1 MKTPY
6 ILIKRGT
13 TGFMTYIALD
23 GYRRSIIK
31 EGKLRETDRLIQ
43 DTLNKYELAVEQIK
57 EKESLI
63 ASDHIEVV
71 ASLGRIKQDIDLI
84 NQDAY
89 NLTNQISINNNQ
101 GIDTSAKVLNKSV
114 NNLVNKLVDKIN
126 KRSGSNNNYL
136 DNIYQFKD
144 FFDSYTTT
152 ELGAMGHIF
161 ACFFILGCLFDI
173 AITYWADYLIIHLK
187 IEEKYPSLL
196 KWIKLRRK
204 FQHYY
209 IGLNF
214 LLIIIALLFIVYIN
228 WTVLKQGK

>member
-6 ILIKRGT
+6 ILIKRSI

-23 GYRRSIIK
+23 GYKRSIIK

-63 ASDHIEVV
+63 ASDHVEVV

-84 NQDAY
+84 NHDAH

-101 GIDTSAKVLNKSV
+101 RIETSAKVINKSV
-114 NNLVNKLVDKIN
+114 NNLVNEINKLVDKIN

-136 DNIYQFKD
+136 DNIYQFRD
-144 FFDSYTTT
+144 FFDSYITT
-152 ELGAMGHIF
+152 ELGAIGHIF
-161 ACFFILGCLFDI
+161 ACIFIFGCLFDI
-173 AITYWADYLIIHLK
+173 AIAY
-187 IEEKYPSLL
+187 
-196 KWIKLRRK
+196 
-204 FQHYY
+204 
-209 IGLNF
+209 
-214 LLIIIALLFIVYIN
+214 
-228 WTVLKQGK
+228 

>member
-43 DTLNKYELAVEQIK
+43 DTLNKYELAVKQIK

-63 ASDHIEVV
+63 VSDHTEVV
-71 ASLGRIKQDIDLI
+71 ASLGRIKQDIDLV
-84 NQDAY
+84 NHDAH

-114 NNLVNKLVDKIN
+114 NNLVNEINKLVDKIN
-126 KRSGSNNNYL
+126 KRSGSSNNYL

-152 ELGAMGHIF
+152 ELGAIGHIF
-161 ACFFILGCLFDI
+161 ACFFIFGCLFDI
-173 AITYWADYLIIHLK
+173 AIA
-187 IEEKYPSLL
+187 S
-196 KWIKLRRK
+196 
-204 FQHYY
+204 
-209 IGLNF
+209 
-214 LLIIIALLFIVYIN
+214 
-228 WTVLKQGK
+228 

>member
-6 ILIKRGT
+6 ILIRRGT

-43 DTLNKYELAVEQIK
+43 YTLNKYELAVEQIK

-63 ASDHIEVV
+63 ASDHVEVV
-71 ASLGRIKQDIDLI
+71 ASLGRIKQDIDLV
-84 NQDAY
+84 NHDAH

-101 GIDTSAKVLNKSV
+101 GIDTSAKVLNKSA
-114 NNLVNKLVDKIN
+114 NNLVNEINKLVDKIN

-136 DNIYQFKD
+136 DNIYQFRD

-152 ELGAMGHIF
+152 ELGAIGHIF
-161 ACFFILGCLFDI
+161 ACFFIFGCLFDI
-173 AITYWADYLIIHLK
+173 AIAY
-187 IEEKYPSLL
+187 
-196 KWIKLRRK
+196 
-204 FQHYY
+204 
-209 IGLNF
+209 
-214 LLIIIALLFIVYIN
+214 
-228 WTVLKQGK
+228 